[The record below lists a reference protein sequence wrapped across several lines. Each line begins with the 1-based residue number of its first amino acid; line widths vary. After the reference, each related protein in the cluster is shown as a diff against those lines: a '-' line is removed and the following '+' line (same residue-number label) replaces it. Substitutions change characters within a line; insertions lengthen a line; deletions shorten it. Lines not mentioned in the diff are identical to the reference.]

1 MGERNNAIQ
10 WAHIEPLCV
19 LRLLLRKLWLIVLAA
34 LIGAMGAWVVLSC
47 AVSHSY
53 CSTTTFV
60 VTARS
65 SDSYYSHTGAASE
78 VVSIYSELLQSR
90 FVGELT
96 EKYAPG
102 TAGIVTANQIDDTN
116 LISVKVTSESPRDA
130 LLIMQALLKHYG
142 ELSSYVS
149 STAVLTPLNTPNVT
163 VTAAKSYNSR
173 AVCGVSALAGAV
185 LMAAILT
192 WICVSSGTVQNEE
205 GAKNDLDAGIIAVI
219 PHEKRTLPHPT
230 AGQIKEL
237 WHYVCGRKREERDLN
252 ISAPTISFGF
262 AEAIRRVAAK
272 FEHARARGCQVFLFS
287 SVSEAEGKST
297 LAANT
302 ALALAE
308 NKEKVLFI
316 DLDLRRPVQSRLLGL
331 KVARQE
337 EELGAMLVAG
347 RPAEE
352 ILQAAVTDAATGLQ
366 TLLSTKSY
374 VSMLEL
380 ITADTMIQVLELARE
395 RFDYVIID
403 SPPMSGF
410 ADSEIFSDLADAS
423 VLVVRQDIVPAP
435 EINDAIDA
443 LRAGKAEFLGCILND
458 MQHLHVS
465 ADGYG
470 YGYGTYGKYGKY
482 GKYGSRKTAEE
493 K

>member
-10 WAHIEPLCV
+10 WTHIEPLCV
-19 LRLLLRKLWLIVLAA
+19 LRLLLRKLWLIILAA
-34 LIGAMGAWVVLSC
+34 LIGAMGAWVVLTC
-47 AVSHSY
+47 TVSHSY
-53 CSTTTFV
+53 SSTTTFV

-65 SDSYYSHTGAASE
+65 GNGYYSHTGAASE

-96 EKYAPG
+96 GKYAPG
-102 TAGIVTANQIDDTN
+102 SAGTVSANQIDDTN
-116 LISVKVTSESPRDA
+116 LINVKVTSDSPQDA
-130 LLIMQALLKHYG
+130 LLIMQALLKNYG

-163 VTAAKSYNSR
+163 VTAAKNYNSR
-173 AVCGVSALAGAV
+173 TVCGLSALAGILV
-185 LMAAILT
+185 MTAILIQ
-192 WICVSSGTVQNEE
+192 ICVSSGTVQNEE
-205 GAKNDLDAGIIAVI
+205 GAKSDLDARIIAVV
-219 PHEKRTLPHPT
+219 PHEKRTAVHFT
-230 AGQIKEL
+230 AKQIVKQVKDL
-237 WHYVCGRKREERDLN
+237 WQHFRRNQREERDLK
-252 ISAPTISFGF
+252 IFEPTISFGF
-262 AEAIRRVAAK
+262 AEAIRRIAAK
-272 FEHARARGCQVFLFS
+272 FEHARVKGSQVFLFS

-308 NKEKVLFI
+308 SKEKVLFI

-331 KVARQE
+331 KVAKQE

-347 RPAEE
+347 RSAEE
-352 ILQAAVTDAATGLQ
+352 ILQAAVADNTTGLQ

-374 VSMLEL
+374 VGMLEL
-380 ITADTMIQVLELARE
+380 ITADTLTQVLELARE

-410 ADSEIFSDLADAS
+410 ADSEIFSDMADAS
-423 VLVVRQDIVPAP
+423 VLVVRQDVVPTP

-443 LRAGKAEFLGCILND
+443 MRAGKAEFLGCILND
-458 MQHLHVS
+458 MQYLRVS
-465 ADGYG
+465 VGGYG
-470 YGYGTYGKYGKY
+470 YGYGYGKYGKY
-482 GKYGSRKTAEE
+482 DSHKATE
-493 K
+493 KK